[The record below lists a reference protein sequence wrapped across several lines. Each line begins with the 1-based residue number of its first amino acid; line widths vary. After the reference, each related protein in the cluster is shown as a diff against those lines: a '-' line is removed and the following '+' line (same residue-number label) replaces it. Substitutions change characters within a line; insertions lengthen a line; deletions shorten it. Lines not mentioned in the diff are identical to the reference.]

1 MVGWHLDWL
10 VLDWLT
16 SWLDYGSLTSLL
28 IGFWL
33 IDDWYM
39 DGPWLIDIL
48 TGPWLIDILI
58 DWSLPDWH
66 LGWLAIGWLAS
77 SLIGQWLTSWLI
89 CLWLTS
95 WLIGSWR
102 TGIFIDWSVTD
113 WHLKRFVHEWHSGWL
128 IGPGPADILI
138 DWSLTDWH
146 LGVVRNWLT
155 SWWVGWD
162 ARSHFSFCLCYSSA
176 SEVPL
181 WQGVVPPV
189 WTVDLFA
196 GAPAWDDHLHVTPQ
210 SCSAASGKIAGSG
223 VYWNICLRWSHEPSS
238 LRWSHEM
245 MNVVVWGG
253 HMNLVVHHKVKLLD
267 LVSVGIVTV
276 VIWT

>member
-1 MVGWHLDWL
+1 
-10 VLDWLT
+10 
-16 SWLDYGSLTSLL
+16 
-28 IGFWL
+28 
-33 IDDWYM
+33 M

-58 DWSLPDWH
+58 DWTLPDWH

-113 WHLKRFVHEWHSGWL
+113 WYLKWSVTDWHLKRFVHEWHSGWL

-146 LGVVRNWLT
+146 LGVVCNWLT
-155 SWWVGWD
+155 PWWVGWV

-210 SCSAASGKIAGSG
+210 SCSAASGKIAGSD

-238 LRWSHEM
+238 LRWSPEM

-253 HMNLVVHHKVKLLD
+253 HMNLVVHHKVRLMD
-267 LVSVGIVTV
+267 LVSVGIFTV